1 MTKRCNIV
9 VALWLFT
16 VACIGYAPAAP
27 QLHNPFFVFDDGLRG
42 ETPAQDAQLAKE
54 VGFDGVSFDGAKL
67 VPDRLKAL
75 DERGLQ
81 FFFLYVGA
89 NVGDGH
95 IVYEPGIEDSIRA
108 LKGRSTIIWL
118 TIRGGGAGAEQRAV
132 EAARKICDLAAEEN
146 LRVALYPHYGMYV
159 ARLSDALR
167 IADEAKRSNLGVT
180 FNLCHELRSGL
191 DSDVK
196 TLLERAL
203 PRLYAVSINGA
214 DQQGADWDQ
223 LIQPLD
229 RGTFD
234 VAAFVRTLIQVGYD
248 GPIGLQCYAIKGDP
262 RTNLEHSMQAWR
274 KMLTQFAES
283 SERIHADVLPVFETY
298 KNFVSTAFTVVP
310 QPSLPRYQPIRNW

>member
-1 MTKRCNIV
+1 MQETEL
-9 VALWLFT
+9 A
-16 VACIGYAPAAP
+16 
-27 QLHNPFFVFDDGLRG
+27 G
-42 ETPAQDAQLAKE
+42 EG
-54 VGFDGVSFDGAKL
+54 GFDGISFDGAKL
-67 VPDRLKAL
+67 VTERLKAL

-89 NVGDGH
+89 NVSDGH

-108 LKGRSTIIWL
+108 LKGRSTIVWL
-118 TIRGGGAGAEQRAV
+118 TIRGGGSGAELRAV
-132 EAARKICDLAAEEN
+132 EAARKICDLAAQEN

-180 FNLCHELRSGL
+180 FNLCHELRSGF
-191 DSDVK
+191 DPDVR

-214 DQQGADWDQ
+214 DQQGDWDQ

-229 RGTFD
+229 RGAFD
-234 VAAFVRTLIQVGYD
+234 VAGFVRTLIQVGYD

-274 KMLTQFAES
+274 KMSTQFAES
-283 SERIHADVLPVFETY
+283 LQ
-298 KNFVSTAFTVVP
+298 KN
-310 QPSLPRYQPIRNW
+310 

>member
-1 MTKRCNIV
+1 MKPCNIV

-16 VACIGYAPAAP
+16 VACISSASPAPR
-27 QLHNPFFVFDDGLRG
+27 LNNPFFVFDDGLG
-42 ETPAQDAQLAKE
+42 GGTPVQETELARE
-54 VGFDGVSFDGAKL
+54 VGFDGISFDGAKL
-67 VPDRLKAL
+67 VAERLKAL

-89 NVGDGH
+89 TVSDGQ

-108 LKGRSTIIWL
+108 LKGRSTIVWL
-118 TIRGGGAGAEQRAV
+118 TIRGGGSGAEQRAV
-132 EAARKICDLAAEEN
+132 EAARKICDLAAQEN

-167 IADEAKRSNLGVT
+167 IADAAKRSNLGVT
-180 FNLCHELRSGL
+180 FNLCHELRSGF
-191 DSDVK
+191 DPDVR

-214 DQQGADWDQ
+214 DRQGDWDR

-229 RGTFD
+229 RGAFD
-234 VAAFVRTLIQVGYD
+234 VAGFVRTLIQVGYD

-274 KMLTQFAES
+274 KMSTQFAES
-283 SERIHADVLPVFETY
+283 LQ
-298 KNFVSTAFTVVP
+298 KK
-310 QPSLPRYQPIRNW
+310 

>member
-1 MTKRCNIV
+1 MKLCNAV
-9 VALWLFT
+9 VVLWLFT
-16 VACIGYAPAAP
+16 VAWVCCAPATP
-27 QLHNPFFVFDDGLRG
+27 RVNNPFFVFDDGLG
-42 ETPAQDAQLAKE
+42 GGTPVQEAELAKE
-54 VGFDGVSFDGAKL
+54 AGFDGISFDGAKL
-67 VPDRLKAL
+67 VPERLRAL
-75 DERGLQ
+75 DERALQ

-89 NVGDGH
+89 NVSYGQ

-108 LKGRSTIIWL
+108 LKGRSTIVWL

-132 EAARKICDLAAEEN
+132 EAARKICDLAAREN

-167 IADEAKRSNLGVT
+167 VADEAKRSNLGVT
-180 FNLCHELRSGL
+180 FNLCHELRSGF
-191 DSDVK
+191 DSDVR

-214 DQQGADWDQ
+214 DQQGDWDQ

-229 RGTFD
+229 RGAFD
-234 VAAFVRTLIQVGYD
+234 VAGFVRTLIEVGYS

-274 KMLTQFAES
+274 KMATRFAES
-283 SERIHADVLPVFETY
+283 SV
-298 KNFVSTAFTVVP
+298 KN
-310 QPSLPRYQPIRNW
+310 